1 MLSFFSEA
9 CVRASLCAAPP
20 NSIVWLANEEGTP
33 TAVATTAAETLMR
46 PKKLRL
52 LSDEAEPG
60 VAVGFR
66 INSGSAVLALAVFIG
81 KSFFLWFLLIIL
93 RLLCLLLNGS

>member
-60 VAVGFR
+60 VAVAFR
-66 INSGSAVLALAVFIG
+66 INSGSAGLALSVFSG
-81 KSFFLWFLLIIL
+81 KSFFFCFFFFIVLFLLL
-93 RLLCLLLNGS
+93 VAYRN